1 MALLGLGLDLERS
14 TKTRDPLAKPGSAGG
29 RCEQTAAA
37 VAHAKK
43 MVEARI
49 RLLTRYNAT
58 RDVARGLLGMIAE
71 GEGRALGDVMRDRG
85 LGPEGE

>member
-1 MALLGLGLDLERS
+1 VGLLGHDLARS
-14 TKTRDPLAKPGSAGG
+14 TKTRDLPAKPGSTGG
-29 RCEQTAAA
+29 PCEQTAAT

-43 MVEARI
+43 MVEAHI

-71 GEGRALGDVMRDRG
+71 GEGRALGDVMRERG
-85 LGPEGE
+85 LVPEGE